1 MIPIPTTGVS
11 GRHTMKPG
19 VEVRILQADQDGAL
33 RDLLGACDNATIY
46 HTPEWRD
53 AIVAAYGYEPR
64 YLGSFDGGNLCAVL
78 PMMFVQSWL
87 TGKRLVSLP
96 FANTCGPAGRSEHFA
111 GLLDKA
117 LDLRT
122 ELKAKALEI
131 RTQANINPLQDDRF
145 SPVGYFITSL
155 VRLASDPKDV
165 WENFKDRNV
174 RTEVRQAA
182 KKGIEVRDGNDLRD
196 LKQFYALFAGLR
208 LKHGVPPQPYRFFEN
223 LWTHLWPK
231 YLHLHVATCK
241 GEHVASLATLGFG
254 STLAAAYI
262 GSNPAYRSYRVHQ
275 ILFWTAMERG
285 CLAGFKM
292 FDFLRTPKAS
302 QELRYFKD
310 RWNAFEVDLEYL
322 YYPQVCGTASTV
334 EESAKYRLMT
344 RVLRRTPHGV
354 GKALGRVLYRHL
366 G

>member
-1 MIPIPTTGVS
+1 MMT
-11 GRHTMKPG
+11 PG
-19 VEVRILQADQDGAL
+19 VDVRILRDDQDGAL
-33 RDLLGACDNATIY
+33 RSLLGACDNATIY

-53 AIVAAYGYEPR
+53 AITATYGYVPM
-64 YLGSFDGGNLCAVL
+64 YLGVFDGENLSAVL
-78 PMMFVQSWL
+78 PLMYVKSWL
-87 TGKRLVSLP
+87 TGRRLVSLP
-96 FANTCGPAGRSEHFA
+96 FANTCGPAGTSERFGA
-111 GLLDKA
+111 LLDRA
-117 LDLRT
+117 LELRA
-122 ELKAKALEI
+122 ELRARALEI
-131 RTQANINPLQDDRF
+131 RTQANINHLEDDRF

-155 VRLASDPKDV
+155 VSLASDPKDV

-182 KKGIEVRDGNDLRD
+182 KKGIEVRDGGD
-196 LKQFYALFAGLR
+196 LKDLEQFYALFAGLR
-208 LKHGVPPQPYRFFEN
+208 LRHGVPPQPFRFFAN
-223 LWTHLWPK
+223 LWKCLWPK
-231 YLHLHVATCK
+231 YLHLHVATYK
-241 GEHVASLATLGFG
+241 GEHVASLMTLGFG
-254 STLAAAYI
+254 TTLVAAYI

-275 ILFWTAMERG
+275 ILFWKAMERG
-285 CLAGFKM
+285 CLAGFKT

-344 RVLRRTPHGV
+344 RVLKRAPHGA